1 MQARDTRPLILYVED
16 NYIARTAKSIFLRRE
31 GFEVQ
36 EAASGEEA
44 LLRMDLKP
52 DIVMLDVYLGSGM
65 DGLEVCRR
73 LKADSAT
80 AAIPVI
86 LISSHRVS
94 CTDRVQGLESG
105 ADDYLIKPVDLAEMV
120 AHIKA
125 LLLVHKPA

>member
-1 MQARDTRPLILYVED
+1 
-16 NYIARTAKSIFLRRE
+16 
-31 GFEVQ
+31 VQ

-44 LLRMDLKP
+44 LLRMDPKP

-94 CTDRVQGLESG
+94 CTDRFQGLESG

-125 LLLVHKPA
+125 LLLVRKPASEDTGVNTSNSEARASRHNS